1 MNGSKTAKFQIS
13 ETLKALLRILLLLTT
28 TGLPYYFRFTLGMEV
43 TLTDFLYGPVILI
56 VLWWPLGGTLVALS
70 MSLLSL
76 ISHLLVEP
84 AIPLLYHMQTS
95 LTLCAIALV
104 MSALSGQAKEAEQ
117 EIRQRNK
124 ELRDAQEQL
133 IRKEKLAVLGQLAGG
148 VGHELRNPLAAIKN
162 TAYFLDMVLE
172 EPDPKVK
179 EMLEILEKKVD
190 TCERII
196 NSLLDFARVK
206 SPTRRKVDIDI
217 KEMVQETLSRIAVPE
232 SVEVVSQLNGTL
244 PAILTDPDQ
253 LVQVFGNI
261 ILNAA
266 QAMPDGGQLIV
277 ESQVPSPEWVA
288 VSFTDTGVGIP
299 EENLGR
305 LFEPLFTTK
314 AKGIGLGLAVTKTL
328 VEGHGGRIEVASEM
342 GVGTTFT
349 VRLPISVGQ
358 VKWPPVLEVHK

>member
-1 MNGSKTAKFQIS
+1 MNGNKIAKFQIS

-28 TGLPYYFRFTLGMEV
+28 AGLPYYFRFTLGMEV

-124 ELRDAQEQL
+124 ELQDAQEQL
-133 IRKEKLAVLGQLAGG
+133 ICKEKLAVLGQLAGG

-196 NSLLDFARVK
+196 SSLLDFARVK
-206 SPTRRKVDIDI
+206 SPTRRKVNI
-217 KEMVQETLSRIAVPE
+217 TLR
-232 SVEVVSQLNGTL
+232 
-244 PAILTDPDQ
+244 
-253 LVQVFGNI
+253 
-261 ILNAA
+261 
-266 QAMPDGGQLIV
+266 
-277 ESQVPSPEWVA
+277 
-288 VSFTDTGVGIP
+288 
-299 EENLGR
+299 
-305 LFEPLFTTK
+305 K
-314 AKGIGLGLAVTKTL
+314 
-328 VEGHGGRIEVASEM
+328 
-342 GVGTTFT
+342 
-349 VRLPISVGQ
+349 
-358 VKWPPVLEVHK
+358 